1 MKIKYLTLKTRLL
14 VILLYIGLM
23 TGCQKSVILE
33 LADKDGSYLIIE
45 ANILDDGLRQYIR
58 ISYSTSYY
66 EESEGKGI
74 ADARV
79 WLESG
84 ENIYIFNALRS
95 EKRLGFYYN
104 DSVSNEL
111 KGKEL
116 SLFVEYQGTTYTATS
131 RWKPVPEI
139 DSVSLTLN
147 TISILGLTSEPLYE
161 VWVHF
166 RELPS
171 DDDYYLFNL
180 YNNGNI
186 KTWRPSLKVVT
197 SNKNMDEYV
206 TYSIINLRQDELA
219 EGDIIQLEMRSI
231 SKENYEFY
239 NAFLFQTDLSGNPFA
254 GGPPAN
260 IPTNIS
266 NGAHGFFQVSSVST
280 KSIVF

>member
-1 MKIKYLTLKTRLL
+1 MKKNYLTLKTLLL
-14 VILLYIGLM
+14 VILLYTGLM
-23 TGCQKSVILE
+23 TGCQKSVVLE
-33 LADKDGSYLIIE
+33 LADKDGSFLIIE
-45 ANILDDGLRQYIR
+45 ANILDDGLRQHIR
-58 ISYSTSYY
+58 ISHSTSYY

-79 WLESG
+79 WLESD
-84 ENIYIFNALRS
+84 EKKYIFKAVRS
-95 EKRLGFYYN
+95 EERLGFYYN

-111 KGKEL
+111 QGKEL

-131 RWKPVPEI
+131 SWRPVPEI

-171 DDDYYLFNL
+171 NDDYYLFNL

-206 TYSIINLRQDELA
+206 RYSIKNLRKDELE
-219 EGDIIQLEMRSI
+219 EGDVIQLEMRSI

-239 NAFLFQTDLSGNPFA
+239 NAFLYQTDLSGNPFA
-254 GGPPAN
+254 GSPPAN
-260 IPTNIS
+260 IPSNIS
-266 NGAHGFFQVSSVST
+266 NGAHGFFQVSSVSR

>member
-1 MKIKYLTLKTRLL
+1 MGKIYLTIRTGLL
-14 VILLYIGLM
+14 VILLYTGLL

-33 LADKDGSYLIIE
+33 LADQEDSFLIIE
-45 ANILDDGLRQYIR
+45 ANILDDGLRQHIR
-58 ISYSTSYY
+58 ISRSTSYY

-79 WLESG
+79 WLESD
-84 ENIYIFNALRS
+84 EKKYIFNAIRS

-104 DSVSNEL
+104 DSVSSEL

-116 SLFVEYQGTTYTATS
+116 SLFVEYQGTIYTAIS

-147 TISILGLTSEPLYE
+147 SLSILGLTSDTLYE

-171 DDDYYLFNL
+171 DDDHYLFNL
-180 YNNGNI
+180 YVNGNI

-206 TYSIINLRQDELA
+206 TYSIRNLSQDEIK
-219 EGDIIQLEMRSI
+219 EGDVIQVEMRSI

-239 NAFLFQTDLSGNPFA
+239 NAFLLQTDLSGNPFA
-254 GGPPAN
+254 GSPPAN

-266 NGAHGFFQVSSVST
+266 NGAHGFFQVSSVSR